1 MPAEGVAHTLN
12 LKPSARR
19 VFILSRTIIFANGE
33 LHNIEAARATLRADD
48 VIIAADGGAKYCRAL
63 NIVPRAIIGD
73 LDSISPDDLEE
84 FTNKGARILQY
95 PKRKDET
102 DLELA
107 IDLAIAEGASE
118 IILFGVLG
126 GRWDQTLANLLIPA
140 LDKFSAT
147 PIRLMDGDQEIALL
161 RGGSTLRWRGHA
173 GATVSLIPIG
183 GEARGVTTRGLEY
196 ALNDGVLKLGST
208 LGVSNVVVSE
218 EASVS
223 LRDGLLMCVLIK
235 RDT

>member
-1 MPAEGVAHTLN
+1 MPAEGVVYALN
-12 LKPSARR
+12 LKPSAQR

-33 LHNIEAARATLRADD
+33 LHNIEAARAVLHADD

-63 NIVPRAIIGD
+63 NITPRVIIGD

-84 FTNKGARILQY
+84 FKNKGARILKY

-118 IILFGVLG
+118 IILFGALG
-126 GRWDQTLANLLIPA
+126 GRWDQTLANLLLPA
-140 LDKFSAT
+140 LDKFSST
-147 PIRLMDGDQEIALL
+147 PIRLMDGTQEIALL
-161 RGGSTLRWRGHA
+161 RGGSTLRWRGHT

-183 GEARGVTTRGLEY
+183 GEARGVTTSGLEY
-196 ALNDGVLKLGST
+196 PLRDGVLKLGST
-208 LGVSNVVVSE
+208 LGVSNVIVSE

-223 LRDGLLMCVLIK
+223 LEEGLMMCVLI
-235 RDT
+235 RST

>member
-1 MPAEGVAHTLN
+1 M
-12 LKPSARR
+12 
-19 VFILSRTIIFANGE
+19 SRTIIFANGE
-33 LHNIEAARATLRADD
+33 LHNIEATRAALRADD
-48 VIIAADGGAKYCRAL
+48 VILAADGGAKYCRAL
-63 NIVPRAIIGD
+63 NITPRAIIGD
-73 LDSISPDDLEE
+73 LDSILPDDLEE
-84 FTNKGARILQY
+84 FTNRGARILKY

-107 IDLAIAEGASE
+107 INLAIAEGASE
-118 IILFGVLG
+118 VILFGVLG

-140 LDKFSAT
+140 LDKFSST
-147 PIRLMDGDQEIALL
+147 PIRLMDGMQEIILL

-183 GEARGVTTRGLEY
+183 GEAHGVTTSGLEY

-208 LGVSNVVVSE
+208 LGVSNVMVEE

-223 LRDGLLMCVLIK
+223 LEDGLLMCVLIE

>member
-1 MPAEGVAHTLN
+1 MPAEGVVDALN
-12 LKPSARR
+12 FKPSAQR
-19 VFILSRTIIFANGE
+19 VFILPRTIIFANGE

-63 NIVPRAIIGD
+63 NILPRAIIGD
-73 LDSISPDDLEE
+73 LDSILPDDLEE
-84 FTNKGARILQY
+84 FTRRGARILKY

-107 IDLAIAEGASE
+107 IDLAVAEGASE

-140 LDKFSAT
+140 LDKFSSA
-147 PIRLMDGDQEIALL
+147 PIRLMDGTQEIALV

-173 GATVSLIPIG
+173 GDTVSLIPIHD
-183 GEARGVTTRGLEY
+183 EARGITTSGLEY
-196 ALNDGVLKLGST
+196 PLRDGVLKMGST
-208 LGVSNVVVSE
+208 LGVSNVVVGE
-218 EASVS
+218 EVSVS
-223 LRDGLLMCVLIK
+223 VRDGLLMCVLI
-235 RDT
+235 RST

>member
-1 MPAEGVAHTLN
+1 M
-12 LKPSARR
+12 
-19 VFILSRTIIFANGE
+19 SRTILFANGE
-33 LHNIEAARATLRADD
+33 LHNLQTAQAILHADD

-63 NIVPRAIIGD
+63 NLTPRVIIGD
-73 LDSISPDDLEE
+73 LDSISPNDLAE
-84 FTNKGARILQY
+84 FKNKGSRILQY

-118 IILFGVLG
+118 IILFGALG

-140 LDKFSAT
+140 LDKFSST
-147 PIRLMDGDQEIALL
+147 PIRLMDGDQEITLL

-183 GEARGVTTRGLEY
+183 GEARGVTTSGLEY
-196 ALNDGVLKLGST
+196 PLRDGVLKLGST
-208 LGVSNVVVSE
+208 LGVSNVIVSE
-218 EASVS
+218 EANVS
-223 LRDGLLMCVLIK
+223 LKDGLLMCVLIK
-235 RDT
+235 RDA

>member
-1 MPAEGVAHTLN
+1 M
-12 LKPSARR
+12 
-19 VFILSRTIIFANGE
+19 SRTILFANGE

-63 NIVPRAIIGD
+63 NLTPRVIIGD
-73 LDSISPDDLEE
+73 LDSISPNDLAE
-84 FTNKGARILQY
+84 FKNKGSRIIQY

-107 IDLAIAEGASE
+107 IDLAIAEGAGE
-118 IILFGVLG
+118 IVLFGG
-126 GRWDQTLANLLIPA
+126 WDQTLANLLIPA
-140 LDKFSAT
+140 LDKFSST

-183 GEARGVTTRGLEY
+183 GEARGVTTSGLEY
-196 ALNDGVLKLGST
+196 SLRDGVLKLGST
-208 LGVSNVVVSE
+208 LGVSNVIVSE

-223 LRDGLLMCVLIK
+223 VKDGLLMCVLIK
-235 RDT
+235 VIGNW

>member
-1 MPAEGVAHTLN
+1 M
-12 LKPSARR
+12 
-19 VFILSRTIIFANGE
+19 SRTIIFANGE
-33 LHNIEAARATLRADD
+33 LHNIEATRAALRADD
-48 VIIAADGGAKYCRAL
+48 VILAADGGAKYCRAL
-63 NIVPRAIIGD
+63 NITPRAIIGD
-73 LDSISPDDLEE
+73 LDSILPDDLEE
-84 FTNKGARILQY
+84 FTNRGSRILKY

-118 IILFGVLG
+118 VILFGVLG

-140 LDKFSAT
+140 LDKFSST
-147 PIRLMDGDQEIALL
+147 PIRLMDGMQEIILL

-183 GEARGVTTRGLEY
+183 GEAHGVTTSGLEY
-196 ALNDGVLKLGST
+196 TLNDGVLKLGST
-208 LGVSNVVVSE
+208 LGVSNVMVEE

-223 LRDGLLMCVLIK
+223 LEDGLLMCVLIE